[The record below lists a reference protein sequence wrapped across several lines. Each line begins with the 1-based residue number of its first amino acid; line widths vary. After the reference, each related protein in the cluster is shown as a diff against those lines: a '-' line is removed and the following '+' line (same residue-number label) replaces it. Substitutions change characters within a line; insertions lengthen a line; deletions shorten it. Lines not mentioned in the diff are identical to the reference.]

1 MKLGIGKGEHGLE
14 LRLQV
19 GHGRRR
25 RGQNWEIGKK
35 RRAKLEKQKR
45 IKENG
50 DDEEEGTEKVSVRMI
65 VVFTHTLTY
74 PPRAFMFC

>member
-1 MKLGIGKGEHGLE
+1 MGIGKGEHGLE

-50 DDEEEGTEKVSVRMI
+50 DDEEEGTEKESQNDRCLH
-65 VVFTHTLTY
+65 THALTY